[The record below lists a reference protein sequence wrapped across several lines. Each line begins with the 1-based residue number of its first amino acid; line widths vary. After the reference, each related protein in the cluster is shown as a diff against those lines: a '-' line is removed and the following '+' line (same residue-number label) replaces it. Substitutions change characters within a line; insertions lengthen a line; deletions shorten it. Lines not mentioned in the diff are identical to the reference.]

1 MKIQY
6 WGTAAA
12 EGIPAIFCG
21 CSVCNE
27 ARRLGGKYR
36 RARSQVMLDDELL
49 VDFGPDTYMNSV
61 RFGHDLSRLS
71 DVLITHVH
79 DDHFYSMEMLNRRVG
94 FANSMKTET
103 LVFHGSEDVELL
115 ARKVWG
121 LAIGDNKVDSFME
134 SKRIAF
140 DKLLPY
146 EKKCILGFSVTPIP
160 ANHDT
165 PNPYIY
171 IFEKNGKSM
180 LLFNDSAILPPEEL
194 EWIKE
199 SGIKFDLVSYDCTYA
214 DRDDAKRHLGIP
226 DILRLRKI
234 FTDNGNYKD
243 STIEIITHF
252 SHNTKTVGYADMK
265 KIADSHGLVLAYDG
279 LEIEF

>member
-27 ARRLGGKYR
+27 ARRLGGKYA

-79 DDHFYSMEMLNRRVG
+79 EDHFYPSELLNRSIG
-94 FANSMKTET
+94 YSNSMKTDT
-103 LVFHGSEDVELL
+103 LVFHGSEDVERQARHIAGSEGIEDLL
-115 ARKVWG
+115 K
-121 LAIGDNKVDSFME
+121 

-146 EKKCILGFSVTPIP
+146 EKRCILGFSVTPIP

-171 IFEKNGKSM
+171 IFEKNRKNM
-180 LLFNDSAILPPEEL
+180 LLFNDSAILSQEAFDF
-194 EWIKE
+194 IKE

-226 DILRLRKI
+226 DVLRLRKI

-243 STIEIITHF
+243 STIEVITHF
-252 SHNTKTVGYADMK
+252 SHNTKTVGYGDMK
-265 KIADSHGLVLAYDG
+265 KIADSCGLVLAYDG